1 MGMLVNYI
9 VVNFKEV
16 LLNCLKI
23 LIIVLIE
30 L

>member
-16 LLNCLKI
+16 LLNCLKF

>member
-1 MGMLVNYI
+1 MGLLVNYI
-9 VVNFKEV
+9 VVNFKEG